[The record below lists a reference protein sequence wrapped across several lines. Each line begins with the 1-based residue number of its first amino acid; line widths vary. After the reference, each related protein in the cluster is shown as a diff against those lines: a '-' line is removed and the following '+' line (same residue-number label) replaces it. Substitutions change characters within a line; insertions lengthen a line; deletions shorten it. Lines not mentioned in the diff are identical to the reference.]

1 LYPEGRKGRWI
12 KNSESPAR
20 ICVHVPI
27 FYITLHFAGIILGPS
42 SSWKTA
48 GIESLR
54 EFPTTYYTDSF
65 TPKSFVSHNT
75 GVSKKE
81 LERIDMLPKIKDKA

>member
-1 LYPEGRKGRWI
+1 M
-12 KNSESPAR
+12 
-20 ICVHVPI
+20 
-27 FYITLHFAGIILGPS
+27 F
-42 SSWKTA
+42 
-48 GIESLR
+48 ESLR

-65 TPKSFVSHNT
+65 TPTSFVSHNT